1 MPQNP
6 SDQIASQV
14 KELKKAGPRFNKQ
27 EYIAIAQ
34 QPKATVKKAPKKRP
48 KRAAKRVP
56 GK

>member
-56 GK
+56 SK